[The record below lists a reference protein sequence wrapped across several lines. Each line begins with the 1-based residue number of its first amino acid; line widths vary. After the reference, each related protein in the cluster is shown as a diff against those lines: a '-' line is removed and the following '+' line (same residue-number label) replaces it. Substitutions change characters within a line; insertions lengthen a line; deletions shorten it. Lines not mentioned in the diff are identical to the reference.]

1 MVPPETNRPPLDGNG
16 FTVAAVLSPGI
27 ALTIFFTGHG
37 LADPSL
43 GPGEIGRLVG
53 SLLFLLLLVSLWGA
67 LPSLIFGGLVLA
79 VIQRIP
85 WRGRPTAPVFMIG
98 GLAAAGLYVLTGFGT
113 AGLSP
118 AMALFFAPWATDLG
132 APGANHRDWWLVS
145 SLLLS
150 GAAAGLI
157 YAAFVK
163 RG

>member
-1 MVPPETNRPPLDGNG
+1 MVRPQTNRPPFAGSG
-16 FTVAAVLSPGI
+16 FIVAAILAPGM

-37 LADPSL
+37 LADPSIA
-43 GPGEIGRLVG
+43 PGEIGRLVG
-53 SLLFLLLLVSLWGA
+53 SLLFLLVLASLWGA
-67 LPSLIFGGLVLA
+67 LPSLIFGGLMLT
-79 VIQRIP
+79 VIQRMP
-85 WRGRPTAPVFMIG
+85 WRERPTALVFMIG

-118 AMALFFAPWATDLG
+118 SMALFFAPWATDLG
-132 APGANHRDWWLVS
+132 APGANHRDWWLLS